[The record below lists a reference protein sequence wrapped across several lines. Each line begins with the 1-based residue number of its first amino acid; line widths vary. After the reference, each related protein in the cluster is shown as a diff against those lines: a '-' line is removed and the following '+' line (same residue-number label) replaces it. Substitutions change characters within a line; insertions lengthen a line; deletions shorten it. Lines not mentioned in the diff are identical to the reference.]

1 MRVVSLVLTL
11 AAPAVLSLLVARVSG
26 SSGPNY
32 AAFAQVV
39 AASLVA
45 LTAGAWYAQRWAEV
59 ATLVFVWLLILTIIS
74 LILADVMVAL
84 AIARGWP

>member
-1 MRVVSLVLTL
+1 L
-11 AAPAVLSLLVARVSG
+11 AAPAVLGFLLARVSG

-45 LTAGAWYAQRWAEV
+45 LAAGAWYAEAAREV
-59 ATLVFVWLLILTIIS
+59 GLS
-74 LILADVMVAL
+74 E
-84 AIARGWP
+84 PSS